1 MELAIERVSL
11 QNSLAMVQG
20 IVERRNTVPILGHVL
35 LEPDGNHLRL
45 SATDLEVG
53 IRTEVACKA
62 SAKGSLTLNA
72 RKLFEIVRE
81 AEGDEVTFKSLDNDW
96 VELKCGRARF
106 KMMGLDPRSFP
117 AMPAQAAKGSS
128 EPARKAVK
136 GDLKVAAAVLAAMI
150 DKTLFAVSPDEARY
164 NLSGVYI
171 DSPAEGIAR
180 MVATDG
186 HRLSMVD
193 REVAGFTMQ
202 GGAII
207 PRKGMAELRK
217 LLDQAG
223 DGEVELA
230 LEGSLAWIK
239 RGATEVSMRLVEGE
253 FPDYRGVIPKQSRY
267 QVAVGRDLL
276 LSAIKRAAIFSN
288 ERYHG
293 VKFGLSSGTL
303 TVSSAS
309 PEMGEASE
317 TIDVEF
323 GGDEFSIGFN
333 ASYVQ
338 QVLGVIPEGTDAVLG
353 LSDEVSP
360 GVITTPSDSQ
370 FTYVVMPMRL

>member
-1 MELAIERVSL
+1 MELVIERVSL

-35 LEPDGNHLRL
+35 IEPEGNKLKL

-62 SAKGSLTLNA
+62 SEKSSLTLNA

-81 AEGDEVTFKSLDNDW
+81 AEGDEVSFKSLDNDW
-96 VELKCGRARF
+96 IELKCGRARF

-117 AMPAQAAKGSS
+117 AMPAQSTKGSA

-136 GDLKVAAAVLAAMI
+136 GDLKVAATVLATMI

-171 DSPAEGIAR
+171 DSPETGMAR

-186 HRLSMVD
+186 HRLSLID
-193 REVAGFTMQ
+193 REVAGFSMK

-223 DGEVELA
+223 DGEVELTLDGA
-230 LEGSLAWIK
+230 LAWLK

-253 FPDYRGVIPKQSRY
+253 FPDYRGVIPKQSKY
-267 QVAVGRDLL
+267 QVAVGRDAL

-293 VKFGLSSGTL
+293 VKLGLSSGTL

-360 GVITTPSDSQ
+360 GVISTTADSQ

>member
-1 MELAIERVSL
+1 MELVIERVSL

-35 LEPDGNHLRL
+35 IEPEGNKLKL

-62 SAKGSLTLNA
+62 SEKSSLTLNA

-81 AEGDEVTFKSLDNDW
+81 AEGDEVSFKSLDNDW
-96 VELKCGRARF
+96 IELKCGRARF

-117 AMPAQAAKGSS
+117 AMPAQPTKGSA

-136 GDLKVAAAVLAAMI
+136 GDLKVAATVLATMI

-171 DSPAEGIAR
+171 DSPETGMAR

-186 HRLSMVD
+186 HRLSLID
-193 REVAGFTMQ
+193 REVAGFSMK

-223 DGEVELA
+223 DGEVELTLDGA
-230 LEGSLAWIK
+230 LAWLK

-267 QVAVGRDLL
+267 HVAVGRDAL

-293 VKFGLSSGTL
+293 VKLGLSSGTL

-360 GVITTPSDSQ
+360 GVISTTADSQ

>member
-1 MELAIERVSL
+1 MELVIERVSL

-35 LEPDGNHLRL
+35 IEPEENKIRL

-62 SAKGSLTLNA
+62 SEKSSLTLNA

-81 AEGDEVTFKSLDNDW
+81 AEGDEVSFKSLDNDW

-117 AMPAQAAKGSS
+117 AMPAQSTKGSA

-136 GDLKVAAAVLAAMI
+136 GELKVAATVLAAMI

-171 DSPAEGIAR
+171 DSPAAGTAR

-186 HRLSMVD
+186 HRLSLID
-193 REVAGFTMQ
+193 REVDGFHDARRRDYSAQ
-202 GGAII
+202 RHGRIAQVARPGG
-207 PRKGMAELRK
+207 RRREVQLT
-217 LLDQAG
+217 LDGA
-223 DGEVELA
+223 
-230 LEGSLAWIK
+230 LAWIK

-267 QVAVGRDLL
+267 QIAVGRDAL

-293 VKFGLSSGTL
+293 VKLGLSSGTL

-323 GGDEFSIGFN
+323 SGDEFSIGFN

-338 QVLGVIPEGTDAVLG
+338 QVLSVIPEDTDAVLG
-353 LSDEVSP
+353 LERRSQPRRDQDRPRIASSP
-360 GVITTPSDSQ
+360 TS
-370 FTYVVMPMRL
+370 

>member
-1 MELAIERVSL
+1 MELVIERVSL

-35 LEPDGNHLRL
+35 IEPEGNKLKL

-62 SAKGSLTLNA
+62 SEKSSLTLNA

-81 AEGDEVTFKSLDNDW
+81 AEGDEVSFKSLDNDW
-96 VELKCGRARF
+96 IELKCGRARF

-117 AMPAQAAKGSS
+117 AMPAQSTKGSA

-136 GDLKVAAAVLAAMI
+136 GDLKVAATVLATMI

-171 DSPAEGIAR
+171 DSPETGMAR

-186 HRLSMVD
+186 HRLSLID
-193 REVAGFTMQ
+193 REVAGFSMK

-223 DGEVELA
+223 DGEVELTLDGA
-230 LEGSLAWIK
+230 LAWLK

-267 QVAVGRDLL
+267 HVAVGRDAL

-293 VKFGLSSGTL
+293 VKLGLSSGTL

-360 GVITTPSDSQ
+360 GVISTTADSQ

>member
-1 MELAIERVSL
+1 MELVIERASL
-11 QNSLAMVQG
+11 QNGLGMVQG

-35 LEPDGNHLRL
+35 IEPEGAVVRL

-53 IRTEVACKA
+53 LRTEIPCEPCDKDAI
-62 SAKGSLTLNA
+62 TLNA

-81 AEGDEVTFKSLDNDW
+81 AEGDKVSIKSLDKDW
-96 VELKCGRARF
+96 MELRCGRARF

-117 AMPAQAAKGSS
+117 AMPSQG
-128 EPARKAVK
+128 EGARKSLK
-136 GDLKVAAAVLAAMI
+136 GELKIAAAVLADMI

-171 DSPAEGIAR
+171 EAPEKGLAR

-186 HRLSMVD
+186 HRLALVG
-193 REVAGFTMQ
+193 REAAGFAME

-207 PRKGMAELRK
+207 PRKGLGELRK

-223 DGEVELA
+223 DAEIQLVLDGQ
-230 LEGSLAWIK
+230 LAWLK

-253 FPDYRGVIPKQSRY
+253 FPDYRGVIPKDSRY
-267 QVAVGRDLL
+267 HIAIACERLL
-276 LSAIKRAAIFSN
+276 NAIKRVAIFSN

-293 VKFGLSSGTL
+293 VKLGFAASTL
-303 TVSSAS
+303 TVSSIS
-309 PEMGEASE
+309 PDMGEASE
-317 TIDVEF
+317 EVDIDF
-323 GGDEFSIGFN
+323 SGDEFSIGFN
-333 ASYVQ
+333 ASYLQ
-338 QVLGVIPEGTDAVLG
+338 QVLNVIAKNSEAQAVLG
-353 LSDEVSP
+353 ISDEVSP

-370 FTYVVMPMRL
+370 FEYVVMPMRL

>member
-35 LEPDGNHLRL
+35 LEPDGNKIKL

-53 IRTEVACKA
+53 IRTEVACKS
-62 SAKGSLTLNA
+62 SARGSLTLNA

-81 AEGDEVTFKSLDNDW
+81 AEGDEVTLKSLENDW

-117 AMPAQAAKGSS
+117 AMPAQAKGSA
-128 EPARKAVK
+128 EPARRAVK
-136 GDLKVAAAVLAAMI
+136 GNLKVSATVLAAMI

-171 DSPAEGIAR
+171 DSPAEGTAR

-193 REVAGFTMQ
+193 REVAGFSMQ

-223 DGEVELA
+223 EGEVELA
-230 LEGSLAWIK
+230 LDGSLSWIK

-267 QVAVGRDLL
+267 QVSVGRDSLL
-276 LSAIKRAAIFSN
+276 RAIKRAAIFSN

-309 PEMGEASE
+309 PEMGEANE
-317 TIDVEF
+317 TIDVDF

-338 QVLGVIPEGTDAVLG
+338 QVLSVIPEGTHAVLG

-360 GVITTPSDSQ
+360 GVITTSSDSQ